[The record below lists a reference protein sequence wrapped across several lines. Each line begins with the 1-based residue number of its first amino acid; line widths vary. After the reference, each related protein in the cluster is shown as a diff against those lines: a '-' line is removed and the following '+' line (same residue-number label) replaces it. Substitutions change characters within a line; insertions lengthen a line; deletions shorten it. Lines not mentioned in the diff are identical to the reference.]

1 MAVVPETR
9 YAKTGDIHIAYQVAG
24 DGPVDLV
31 LATEFWHSIEV
42 QWDQPELAAF
52 LERLA
57 SFSRLI
63 SFDQRGSGV
72 SDPVS
77 LRELRSL
84 DLWMDDINVVMD
96 EVGSESAVFYG
107 IGGGG
112 TMSMLFAA
120 THPQRVSGLVL
131 VNSFARLSRAPDYP
145 WGRAPELEDDVLA
158 VMRTG
163 WGRGV
168 FLDQVAPSRVGDEA
182 FRKWW
187 ARYQRIGASPG
198 TVLSMRRMLDQI
210 DVRDVLPSIRAPT
223 LVLHRAET
231 TWNRVEH
238 GRYLAEHIRGARIV
252 EVPGVDHF
260 SFLGDS
266 EAILSETEKF
276 VAGIVEPPESNRQLS
291 TVLFTD
297 IVGSTS
303 LAAEIGDKRWKDVLE
318 AQRVLVRRE
327 LGRFQG
333 REIDT
338 AGDGFFAS
346 FDGPARAVRCARVLR
361 DAVRAL
367 GIEIRAGLHT
377 GEVELLGDG
386 LAGVAVHIGQRVLAE
401 AQPGEVLVSSTVKD
415 LTAGSDLEFEDRGL
429 HALKGVPDEWR
440 LFAVR

>member
-1 MAVVPETR
+1 MTVETR
-9 YAKTGDIHIAYQVAG
+9 YAKTGDIHIAYQVVG
-24 DGPVDLV
+24 DGPVDIVLV
-31 LATEFWHSIEV
+31 AEFWHSIEV

-52 LERLA
+52 LERL
-57 SFSRLI
+57 SSSGRLI

-77 LRELRSL
+77 LRELTSL

-96 EVGSESAVFYG
+96 EVGSESAVLYG

-112 TMSMLFAA
+112 TICMLFAA

-145 WGRAPELEDDVLA
+145 WGRGPELEEEVQD

-168 FLDQVAPSRVGDEA
+168 FLDLVAPSRVGDEE
-182 FRKWW
+182 FRRWW
-187 ARYQRIGASPG
+187 ARYQRIGSSPG
-198 TVLSMRRMLDQI
+198 TVLSLRRMLGQI

-223 LVLHRAET
+223 LVLHRAQT

-238 GRYLAEHIRGARIV
+238 GRYLAEHIPGARLV
-252 EVPGVDHF
+252 EVPGADHF
-260 SFLGDS
+260 FFLGDS
-266 EAILSETEKF
+266 DAILREIEQF
-276 VAGIVEPPESNRQLS
+276 VAGISGPPESDRQLS

-318 AQRVLVRRE
+318 AQRALVRRE

-346 FDGPARAVRCARVLR
+346 FDGPARAVLCARVLR
-361 DAVRAL
+361 DAVRSL

-377 GEVELLGDG
+377 GEVELLAGG

-401 AQPGEVLVSSTVKD
+401 AEPGEVLVSSTVKD
-415 LTAGSDLEFEDRGL
+415 LTAGSGLEFEDRGV
-429 HALKGVPDEWR
+429 HALKGVPEEWR

>member
-1 MAVVPETR
+1 MQVETR
-9 YAKTGDIHIAYQVAG
+9 YAKTGDIHIAYQVVG
-24 DGPVDLV
+24 DGPVDMV

-42 QWDQPELAAF
+42 QWDQPDLAAF

-57 SFSRLI
+57 SFARLI

-77 LRELRSL
+77 LRELTSL

-96 EVGSESAVFYG
+96 EVGSESAVLYG

-120 THPQRVSGLVL
+120 THPHRVSGLIL

-145 WGRAPELEDDVLA
+145 WGRAPELEDDVLD

-168 FLDQVAPSRVGDEA
+168 FLDQIAPSRVGDEA
-182 FRKWW
+182 FRQWW

-198 TVLSMRRMLDQI
+198 TVLSMRQMLDQI

-238 GRYLAEHIRGARIV
+238 GRYLAEHIPGARLV
-252 EVPGVDHF
+252 EVPGIDYF
-260 SFLGDS
+260 SFIGDS
-266 EAILSETEKF
+266 EAILTEIENF
-276 VAGIVEPPESNRQLS
+276 VAGIVGPPESNRQLS

-297 IVGSTS
+297 IVGSTK
-303 LAAEIGDKRWKDVLE
+303 LAAEIGDRRWREVLE
-318 AQRVLVRRE
+318 AQRTLVRHE
-327 LGRFQG
+327 LARFQG

-346 FDGPARAVRCARVLR
+346 FDGPARAVRCACVLR
-361 DAVRAL
+361 DAVRPL

-377 GEVELLGDG
+377 GEVEVLREG

-401 AQPGEVLVSSTVKD
+401 AEPGEILVSSTVKD
-415 LTAGSDLEFEDRGL
+415 LTAGSGLEFEDRGPR
-429 HALKGVPDEWR
+429 ALKGVPDEWR

>member
-1 MAVVPETR
+1 VRPETR
-9 YAKTGDIHIAYQVAG
+9 YGKTGDIHIAYQVFG
-24 DGPVDLV
+24 DGPVDMV
-31 LATEFWHSIEV
+31 LATEFWHSIEM
-42 QWDQPELAAF
+42 QWDQPDLAAF
-52 LERLA
+52 LERMG
-57 SFSRLI
+57 SFARVI

-77 LRELRSL
+77 LRELTSL
-84 DLWMDDINVVMD
+84 DLWMDDINLVMD
-96 EVGSESAVFYG
+96 EVEAESAVLYG

-145 WGRAPELEDDVLA
+145 WGRGPDLEDEVLD

-168 FLDQVAPSRVGDEA
+168 FLDLVAPSRVGDED
-182 FRKWW
+182 FRRWW

-198 TVLSMRRMLDQI
+198 TVLSMRKMLGQI

-231 TWNRVEH
+231 TWNRIEH
-238 GRYLAEHIRGARIV
+238 GRYLAEHIPGAELV
-252 EVPGVDHF
+252 EVPGVDHLF
-260 SFLGDS
+260 FIGNS
-266 EAILSETEKF
+266 EAIMSETERF
-276 VAGIVEPPESNRQLS
+276 VAGLVGPPESDRQLS

-297 IVGSTS
+297 IVGSTK
-303 LAAEIGDKRWKDVLE
+303 LAAQVGDRRWREVLE
-318 AQRVLVRRE
+318 AQRALVRHE
-327 LGRFQG
+327 LERYRGL
-333 REIDT
+333 EIDT
-338 AGDGFFAS
+338 AGDGFFAT
-346 FDGPARAVRCARVLR
+346 FDGPGRAVKCAAALR
-361 DAVRAL
+361 DAVKPL

-377 GEVELLGDG
+377 GEVEVLSEG

-401 AQPGEVLVSSTVKD
+401 AEPGEVLVSSTVKD
-415 LTAGSDLEFEDRGL
+415 LTAGSGLEFEDRGL
-429 HALKGVPDEWR
+429 HALKGVPEEWR

>member
-1 MAVVPETR
+1 VRPETR
-9 YAKTGDIHIAYQVAG
+9 YAKTGDIHIAYQVFG
-24 DGPVDLV
+24 DGPVDMVLV
-31 LATEFWHSIEV
+31 TEFWHSIEM
-42 QWDQPELAAF
+42 QWDQPDLAAF
-52 LERLA
+52 LERMG
-57 SFSRLI
+57 SFARVI

-77 LRELRSL
+77 LHELASL

-96 EVGSESAVFYG
+96 EVEAESAVLYG

-112 TMSMLFAA
+112 TMSLLFAA

-145 WGRAPELEDDVLA
+145 WGRGPDLEDEVLD

-168 FLDQVAPSRVGDEA
+168 FLDLVAPSRVGDED
-182 FRKWW
+182 FRRWW

-198 TVLSMRRMLDQI
+198 TVLSMRKMLGQI
-210 DVRDVLPSIRAPT
+210 DVRDVLPSIRTPT

-231 TWNRVEH
+231 TWNRIEH
-238 GRYLAEHIRGARIV
+238 GRYLAGHIPGAKLV

-260 SFLGDS
+260 FFTGNS
-266 EAILSETEKF
+266 EAFLSETEKF
-276 VAGIVEPPESNRQLS
+276 VAGLVGPPESDRQLS

-297 IVGSTS
+297 IVGSTE
-303 LAAEIGDKRWKDVLE
+303 LAAQVGDRRWREVLE
-318 AQRVLVRRE
+318 AQRTLVRRE
-327 LGRFQG
+327 LDRYRGL
-333 REIDT
+333 EIDT
-338 AGDGFFAS
+338 AGDGFLAT
-346 FDGPARAVRCARVLR
+346 FDGPGRAVQCAAVLR
-361 DAVRAL
+361 DAVKPL

-377 GEVELLGDG
+377 GEVEVLSEG

-401 AQPGEVLVSSTVKD
+401 AEPGEVLVSSTVKD
-415 LTAGSDLEFEDRGL
+415 LTAGSGLEFEDRGL
-429 HALKGVPDEWR
+429 HALKGVPEEWR

>member
-1 MAVVPETR
+1 MRPETR
-9 YAKTGDIHIAYQVAG
+9 YGKTGDIHIAYQVFG
-24 DGPVDLV
+24 DGPVDMV
-31 LATEFWHSIEV
+31 LATEFWHSIEM
-42 QWDQPELAAF
+42 QWDQPDLAAF
-52 LERLA
+52 LERMG
-57 SFSRLI
+57 SFARVI

-77 LRELRSL
+77 LRELTSL
-84 DLWMDDINVVMD
+84 DLWMDDINLVMD
-96 EVGSESAVFYG
+96 EVEAESAVLYG

-145 WGRAPELEDDVLA
+145 WGRGPDLEDEVLD

-168 FLDQVAPSRVGDEA
+168 FLDLVAPSRVGDED
-182 FRKWW
+182 FRRWW

-198 TVLSMRRMLDQI
+198 TVLSMRKMLGQI

-231 TWNRVEH
+231 TWNRIEH
-238 GRYLAEHIRGARIV
+238 GRYLAEHIPGAELV
-252 EVPGVDHF
+252 EVPGVDHLF
-260 SFLGDS
+260 FIGNS
-266 EAILSETEKF
+266 EAIMSETERF
-276 VAGIVEPPESNRQLS
+276 VAGLVGPPESDRQLS

-297 IVGSTS
+297 IVGSTK
-303 LAAEIGDKRWKDVLE
+303 LAAQVGDRRWREVLE
-318 AQRVLVRRE
+318 AQRALVRHE
-327 LGRFQG
+327 LERYRGL
-333 REIDT
+333 EIDT
-338 AGDGFFAS
+338 AGDGFFAT
-346 FDGPARAVRCARVLR
+346 FDGPGRAVKCAAALR
-361 DAVRAL
+361 GAVKPL

-377 GEVELLGDG
+377 GEVEVLSEG

-401 AQPGEVLVSSTVKD
+401 AEPGEVLVSSTVKD
-415 LTAGSDLEFEDRGL
+415 LTAGSGLEFEDRGL
-429 HALKGVPDEWR
+429 HALKGVPEEWR

>member
-1 MAVVPETR
+1 MRPETR
-9 YAKTGDIHIAYQVAG
+9 YGKTGDIHIAYQVFG
-24 DGPVDLV
+24 DGPVDMVLV
-31 LATEFWHSIEV
+31 TEFWHSIEM
-42 QWDQPELAAF
+42 QWDQPDLAAF
-52 LERLA
+52 LERMG
-57 SFSRLI
+57 SFARVI

-77 LRELRSL
+77 LRELTSL
-84 DLWMDDINVVMD
+84 DLWMDDINLVMD
-96 EVGSESAVFYG
+96 EVEAESAVLYG

-145 WGRAPELEDDVLA
+145 WGRGPDLEDEVLD

-168 FLDQVAPSRVGDEA
+168 FLDLVAPSRVGDED
-182 FRKWW
+182 FRRWW

-198 TVLSMRRMLDQI
+198 TVLSMRKMLGQI

-231 TWNRVEH
+231 TWNRIEH
-238 GRYLAEHIRGARIV
+238 GRYLAEHIPGAELV
-252 EVPGVDHF
+252 EVPGVDHLF
-260 SFLGDS
+260 FIGNS
-266 EAILSETEKF
+266 EAIMSETERF
-276 VAGIVEPPESNRQLS
+276 VAGLVGPPESDRQLS

-297 IVGSTS
+297 IVGSTK
-303 LAAEIGDKRWKDVLE
+303 LAAQVGDRRWREVLE
-318 AQRVLVRRE
+318 AQRALVRHE
-327 LGRFQG
+327 LERYRGL
-333 REIDT
+333 EIDT
-338 AGDGFFAS
+338 AGDGFFAT
-346 FDGPARAVRCARVLR
+346 FDGPGRAVKCAAVLR
-361 DAVRAL
+361 DAVKPL

-377 GEVELLGDG
+377 GEVEVLSEG

-401 AQPGEVLVSSTVKD
+401 AEPGEVLVSSTVKD
-415 LTAGSDLEFEDRGL
+415 LTAGSGLEFEDRGL
-429 HALKGVPDEWR
+429 HALKGVPEEWR

>member
-1 MAVVPETR
+1 MRPETR
-9 YAKTGDIHIAYQVAG
+9 YGKTGDIHIAYQVFG
-24 DGPVDLV
+24 DGPVDMV
-31 LATEFWHSIEV
+31 LATEFWHSIEM
-42 QWDQPELAAF
+42 QWDQPDLAAF
-52 LERLA
+52 LERMG
-57 SFSRLI
+57 SFARVI

-77 LRELRSL
+77 LRELTSL
-84 DLWMDDINVVMD
+84 DLWMDDINLVMD
-96 EVGSESAVFYG
+96 EVEAESAVLYG

-145 WGRAPELEDDVLA
+145 WGRGPDLEDEVLD

-168 FLDQVAPSRVGDEA
+168 FLDLVAPSRVGDED
-182 FRKWW
+182 FRRWW

-198 TVLSMRRMLDQI
+198 TVLSMRKMLGQI

-231 TWNRVEH
+231 TWNRIEH
-238 GRYLAEHIRGARIV
+238 GRYLAEHIPGAELV
-252 EVPGVDHF
+252 EVPGVDHLF
-260 SFLGDS
+260 FIGNS
-266 EAILSETEKF
+266 EAIMSETERF
-276 VAGIVEPPESNRQLS
+276 VAGLVGPPESDRQLS

-297 IVGSTS
+297 IVGSTK
-303 LAAEIGDKRWKDVLE
+303 LAAQVGDRRWREVLE
-318 AQRVLVRRE
+318 AQRALVRHE
-327 LGRFQG
+327 LERYRGL
-333 REIDT
+333 EIDT
-338 AGDGFFAS
+338 AGDGFFAT
-346 FDGPARAVRCARVLR
+346 FDGPGRAVKCAAALR
-361 DAVRAL
+361 DAVKPL

-377 GEVELLGDG
+377 GEVEVLSEG

-401 AQPGEVLVSSTVKD
+401 AEPGEVLVSSTVKD
-415 LTAGSDLEFEDRGL
+415 LTAGSGLEFEDRGL
-429 HALKGVPDEWR
+429 HALKGVPEEWR